1 MGHAEVQQGDAH
13 HGTGHITRVGM
24 GTHREAG
31 KRVVVTW
38 GGMVGT
44 PRSKTHRE
52 HGGGAGGG
60 RELLALAVLG
70 RKGWG
75 WCDCIP
81 STVLGVTGG
90 HTGSAGN
97 GVAVSLVALG

>member
-1 MGHAEVQQGDAH
+1 MGHAEVQRGDAH

-44 PRSKTHRE
+44 SRSKTHRE
-52 HGGGAGGG
+52 RGGRAGGG

-70 RKGWG
+70 RKAR
-75 WCDCIP
+75 DK
-81 STVLGVTGG
+81 
-90 HTGSAGN
+90 AGD
-97 GVAVSLVALG
+97 GMAASPAQFWV